1 MEVVADAVYAA
12 ELPVAELPTEVV
24 SVLFGAAD
32 DFELAGVVV
41 VFIDEG
47 EGEEEDEGGANEAG
61 EGVVFDEGLEPSHEQ
76 KESIAYPEDVDGM
89 RLDVLYASDKEVLNV
104 GFGVLQNHKDNTY
117 RDKGDKGGY
126 QPRYVALACAP
137 TEE

>member
-1 MEVVADAVYAA
+1 MTEVVADAVNAA

-47 EGEEEDEGGANEAG
+47 EGEEEDEGGADKAG
-61 EGVVFDEGLEPSHEQ
+61 EGVVFDEGLEPGHEQ
-76 KESIAYPEDVDGM
+76 KES
-89 RLDVLYASDKEVLNV
+89 
-104 GFGVLQNHKDNTY
+104 
-117 RDKGDKGGY
+117 
-126 QPRYVALACAP
+126 VANP
-137 TEE
+137 